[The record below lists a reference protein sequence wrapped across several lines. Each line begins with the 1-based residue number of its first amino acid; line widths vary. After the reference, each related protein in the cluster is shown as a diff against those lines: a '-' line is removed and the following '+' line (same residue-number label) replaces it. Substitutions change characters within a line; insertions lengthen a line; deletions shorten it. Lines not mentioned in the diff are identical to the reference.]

1 MMIDSRDIS
10 VRRRDV
16 VCGGGASVFS
26 AIVASLLGGAK
37 PARAQPISG
46 SVPEIDRVAVRVV
59 IDSYQIAVAP
69 STKTG
74 NVETQR
80 FGWGIG
86 GGKPPRKTLISEFGL
101 SMHAESQ
108 RGNDRRHVLVDFGFT
123 PEALNNNIELLG
135 IDPAAIDALVLSHGH
150 YDHFGGL
157 VGFLKQNN
165 SKLKAKLPFYVGG
178 EDCFCSR
185 EWTAPPV
192 RGDFGALDR
201 KAL

>member
-46 SVPEIDRVAVRVV
+46 SVPEVDRVAVRLV

-74 NVETQR
+74 NVE
-80 FGWGIG
+80 I
-86 GGKPPRKTLISEFGL
+86 
-101 SMHAESQ
+101 
-108 RGNDRRHVLVDFGFT
+108 
-123 PEALNNNIELLG
+123 
-135 IDPAAIDALVLSHGH
+135 
-150 YDHFGGL
+150 
-157 VGFLKQNN
+157 
-165 SKLKAKLPFYVGG
+165 
-178 EDCFCSR
+178 
-185 EWTAPPV
+185 
-192 RGDFGALDR
+192 
-201 KAL
+201 